1 MTYRQAQEPEPE
13 VVESVVVETVREPST
28 VMVEDDVPLLI
39 PDAPETLPEEFLPSV
54 EEPGPEVVGTA
65 WEPPTVMTED
75 DVPPLIPDAPETP
88 HVEPLPPAEEPLP
101 VNETE
106 IFDPWAPEDGPDMS
120 GVSDFQEAGVQ
131 EISEDL
137 PYAEEPVIQETVEN
151 PEPAGLKAEAP
162 SGGEWAWISPA
173 DTADADHDEPEPVE
187 DLPSESPLPVSSGK
201 QESTEFRPW
210 TEILSGQPVGWLI
223 ADAALVLIGIISL
236 VVSIVRPAR
245 RKHHSRKSKNRG
257 HDGRSGGNGDAGET
271 EDPLMQALL
280 SGEFSPV
287 PDEAGKGDAG

>member
-1 MTYRQAQEPEPE
+1 MTYRQTQEPEPE

-28 VMVEDDVPLLI
+28 VMVEEDIPLLI

-54 EEPGPEVVGTA
+54 E
-65 WEPPTVMTED
+65 
-75 DVPPLIPDAPETP
+75 APEP
-88 HVEPLPPAEEPLP
+88 VHEAE
-101 VNETE
+101 
-106 IFDPWAPEDGPDMS
+106 IIDPGAPEENGSDVS
-120 GVSDFQEAGVQ
+120 GVFDFQEAGGQ
-131 EISEDL
+131 EIPEEL

-151 PEPAGLKAEAP
+151 PEPTGLKAETP

-173 DTADADHDEPEPVE
+173 DAVVADHDEPEPVE

-236 VVSIVRPAR
+236 IVSIARPAR
-245 RKHHSRKSKNRG
+245 RRHHGRKSKSRG
-257 HDGRSGGNGDAGET
+257 HDGRSGGDGDAGET
-271 EDPLMQALL
+271 GDPLMQALL